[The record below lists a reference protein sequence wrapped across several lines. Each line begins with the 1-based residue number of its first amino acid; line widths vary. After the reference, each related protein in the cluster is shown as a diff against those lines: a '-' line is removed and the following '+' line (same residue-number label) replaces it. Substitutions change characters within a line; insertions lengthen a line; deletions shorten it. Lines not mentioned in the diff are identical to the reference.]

1 MKIGIFMKTRLV
13 AHAETSA
20 IKPFQCD
27 FNIKKSKIKISGV
40 YLK

>member
-20 IKPFQCD
+20 IKLFQWTLTL
-27 FNIKKSKIKISGV
+27 KKVKLKLVV
-40 YLK
+40 YI